1 MQEKISEK
9 EAERKE
15 AERIAKDREIVSRTS
30 FLTGM
35 PSKILHLRKKS
46 TDSQLQSTCFFLFNE
61 AFEAD

>member
-30 FLTGM
+30 FMTGM
-35 PSKILHLRKKS
+35 PSKILRLRKKS
-46 TDSQLQSTCFFLFNE
+46 TDFQLQLTYFYFYNE